1 MRYAIFLTAC
11 LFAGFC
17 FGQSPEERK
26 RLLDP
31 RNYANG
37 MTFVDD
43 AELQIRGSDISKYTV
58 LDTAW
63 LVALYRYRHP
73 YSSKRRK
80 EDGERMKL
88 EIGKRITAFYSRDL
102 YETDSLYT
110 IYNRG
115 ISANNCACMVY
126 ARREQ
131 GYFEVINRM
140 PFRSDAAILVE
151 DSDMPE
157 WRIGTEEM
165 IILGY
170 RCLRATAFYCGR
182 EWVVWFTYEIPVAA
196 GPWKLC
202 NLPGLILRAED
213 GTGDYIFECEAL
225 QHDKSLIRKYEWHYT
240 RMKKNAWLAFE
251 KRMYTAPFSLLGVNT
266 LIISGKKGGR
276 LDDTWTIP
284 YNPIELE

>member
-80 EDGERMKL
+80 EDGEL
-88 EIGKRITAFYSRDL
+88 TQF
-102 YETDSLYT
+102 
-110 IYNRG
+110 
-115 ISANNCACMVY
+115 
-126 ARREQ
+126 
-131 GYFEVINRM
+131 
-140 PFRSDAAILVE
+140 
-151 DSDMPE
+151 
-157 WRIGTEEM
+157 
-165 IILGY
+165 II
-170 RCLRATAFYCGR
+170 
-182 EWVVWFTYEIPVAA
+182 
-196 GPWKLC
+196 
-202 NLPGLILRAED
+202 AE
-213 GTGDYIFECEAL
+213 
-225 QHDKSLIRKYEWHYT
+225 
-240 RMKKNAWLAFE
+240 
-251 KRMYTAPFSLLGVNT
+251 
-266 LIISGKKGGR
+266 
-276 LDDTWTIP
+276 
-284 YNPIELE
+284 